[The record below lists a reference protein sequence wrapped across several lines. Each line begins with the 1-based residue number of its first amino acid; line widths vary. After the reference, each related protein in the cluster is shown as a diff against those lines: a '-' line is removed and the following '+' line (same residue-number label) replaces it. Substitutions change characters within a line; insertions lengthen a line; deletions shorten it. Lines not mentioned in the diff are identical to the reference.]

1 MFAGIQYDACSWAVR
16 FLAQRYVNSSSNP
29 NDPNN
34 ITGPLTNAFIV
45 QFELKGLGGSSQ
57 SSLDERLSMIPGYTP
72 NGGFN

>member
-1 MFAGIQYDACSWAVR
+1 VR